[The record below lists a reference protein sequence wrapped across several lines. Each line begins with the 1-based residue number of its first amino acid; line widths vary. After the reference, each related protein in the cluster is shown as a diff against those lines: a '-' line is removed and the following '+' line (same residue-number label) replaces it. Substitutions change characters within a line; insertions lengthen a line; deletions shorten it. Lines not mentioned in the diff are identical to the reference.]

1 MDPAIRRLIETL
13 HASQRKC
20 VLAMTGGGAQA
31 AALLLN
37 VPGGSRTV
45 LEVSIP
51 YHEQALIDFLGRRP
65 EGFCTAETAL
75 EMAARAH
82 ARAGWLAAGEE
93 VVGLGCTASLVTD
106 RPKRGDH
113 RFHIAVHTEQA
124 SVCHS
129 LTLTKGARDR
139 DAEESVLDVVLL
151 NTLASASG
159 ISERLELPL
168 LPGEALQTQQR
179 PATSQFARFLLGTL
193 PTVCVEMDGRIRADA
208 PRPVV
213 LLPGSFNPVH
223 AGHWRLAEAAAQYAG
238 GEAAFELSVTNVD
251 KPPLSAAEVRLRAA
265 QFAGRAP
272 LWLTRAPTFA
282 EKAALFPGV
291 LFLVGADT
299 AIRLVAPR
307 YYQDSEARMAEAL
320 DGIRARGCR
329 FLVAGRS
336 DGAGRFLELEH
347 LDIPAAY
354 RDLFA
359 AIPGHACRVDVSST
373 QFRAQAAVKIA
384 DAAAQE

>member
-1 MDPAIRRLIETL
+1 MRR
-13 HASQRKC
+13 
-20 VLAMTGGGAQA
+20 
-31 AALLLN
+31 
-37 VPGGSRTV
+37 
-45 LEVSIP
+45 
-51 YHEQALIDFLGRRP
+51 
-65 EGFCTAETAL
+65 
-75 EMAARAH
+75 
-82 ARAGWLAAGEE
+82 
-93 VVGLGCTASLVTD
+93 
-106 RPKRGDH
+106 
-113 RFHIAVHTEQA
+113 
-124 SVCHS
+124 
-129 LTLTKGARDR
+129 
-139 DAEESVLDVVLL
+139 
-151 NTLASASG
+151 
-159 ISERLELPL
+159 
-168 LPGEALQTQQR
+168 
-179 PATSQFARFLLGTL
+179 
-193 PTVCVEMDGRIRADA
+193 
-208 PRPVV
+208 
-213 LLPGSFNPVH
+213 
-223 AGHWRLAEAAAQYAG
+223 
-238 GEAAFELSVTNVD
+238 
-251 KPPLSAAEVRLRAA
+251 RAA

-299 AIRLVAPR
+299 AIRLVASR

-373 QFRAQAAVKIA
+373 QLRAQAAVKIA